1 MASDN
6 GTAPGT
12 AAGPNP
18 TRVGQVVD
26 AHQHFWDLAAHE
38 QPFLNLP
45 GNDPLLRNF
54 GLADLRPLAAAAGVT
69 ATVVVQTVME
79 PGETTELLGLAAGGD
94 LVAGVVGWV
103 DLAAGDVA
111 DALAAL
117 RARPDGA
124 LLRGIRHPLLMEPD
138 PDWLARP
145 AIRHG
150 LAAVSA
156 AGLCF
161 DLVLPPG
168 LLPAATA
175 AARACPGLTFVL
187 DHLGNPDLTAEPAL
201 GWLNALGEFAALPNT
216 AAKLSG
222 VLAAGQDRVRPFYE
236 AALAAFG
243 PGRLMYGSDWPV
255 CTLSAGYPDVLATAR
270 ALTVDLAVA
279 ERAAIFGGTARR
291 IYGLR

>member
-1 MASDN
+1 MASDD
-6 GTAPGT
+6 GT
-12 AAGPNP
+12 AARTTAGSGPA
-18 TRVGQVVD
+18 RAGHLVD

-45 GNDPLLRNF
+45 GNEPLLRNF

-69 ATVVVQTVME
+69 ATVVVQTVTE
-79 PGETTELLGLAAGGD
+79 PGETAELLALAAGSD

-117 RARPDGA
+117 RERPDGA
-124 LLRGIRHPLLMEPD
+124 LLCGIRHPLLMEPD
-138 PDWLARP
+138 PDYLARP

-150 LAAVSA
+150 LAALSA

-187 DHLGNPDLTAEPAL
+187 DHLGNPDLTAEPTL
-201 GWLNALGEFAALPNT
+201 SWLNALGEFAALPNT

-222 VLAAGQDRVRPFYE
+222 VLAAGQDQVRPCYE

-255 CTLSAGYPDVLATAR
+255 CTLSAAYPDVLATAR
-270 ALTVDLAVA
+270 ALTADLGVA
-279 ERAAIFGGTARR
+279 EQAAIFGGTARR
-291 IYGLR
+291 IYRLR